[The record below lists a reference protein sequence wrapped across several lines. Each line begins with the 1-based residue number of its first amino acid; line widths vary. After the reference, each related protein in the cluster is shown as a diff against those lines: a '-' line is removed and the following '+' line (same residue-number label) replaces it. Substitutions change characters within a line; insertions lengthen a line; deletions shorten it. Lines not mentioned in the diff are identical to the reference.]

1 MEQQNPLDV
10 FLGTTTQDWGGQPPH
25 IPLPT
30 MFEYLLLEL
39 HCVMC
44 VGCSMASVCEQTV
57 RDMLSSLGASV
68 LHHGKK
74 DVCVLYVGVGLIP

>member
-1 MEQQNPLDV
+1 MRMEQKNPLDV
-10 FLGTTTQDWGGQPPH
+10 FLGTTAQEEPPNCAV
-25 IPLPT
+25 
-30 MFEYLLLEL
+30 F
-39 HCVMC
+39 CVC

-68 LHHGKK
+68 LHHRKK